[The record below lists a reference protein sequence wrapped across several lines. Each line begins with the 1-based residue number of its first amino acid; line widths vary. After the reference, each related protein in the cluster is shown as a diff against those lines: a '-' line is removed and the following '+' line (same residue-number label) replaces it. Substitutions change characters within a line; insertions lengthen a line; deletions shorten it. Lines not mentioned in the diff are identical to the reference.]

1 MFLANADY
9 TNPYH
14 DASDGRRML
23 AWIAEEDDGRAVGFA
38 VGFYGGLSSF
48 SSTWEFCLHDLFV
61 HPGARRKGLAKLFF
75 KHIADKVIPYVGVI
89 SFEVLDWNIN
99 AIKLYEGLGAHY
111 CGERIEPD
119 GTTWKQ
125 MQIKGDAFMALVR
138 AREASWQKQK
148 RHTCVPR
155 RSTNVSAQSSHQ
167 NRSHPPQPPRAHG
180 KRRQPWISHLP

>member
-1 MFLANADY
+1 MTITIRLASSDDAQTLILLMEELAQFEKMEDDFHPSLRRTQMFLANADY

-138 AREASWQKQK
+138 AREASMK
-148 RHTCVPR
+148 R
-155 RSTNVSAQSSHQ
+155 S
-167 NRSHPPQPPRAHG
+167 
-180 KRRQPWISHLP
+180 